1 MATSPKLLE
10 MIERL
15 ISIPSVSSTQA
26 QYDTSNLPIVD
37 CLGNWL
43 SDIGFQIEIIP
54 CAEGKVNLVAWIGEG
69 SEGLVLSGHTDT
81 VSYDVTGWHTDPF
94 KAVQKDG
101 KIYGLGTADMKSFLA
116 IAIEAAKEFTTKD
129 LKQRLTII
137 ATADEECT
145 MQGARMLAE
154 KVERPGRYCIIG
166 EPTDLIPVHQH
177 KGVFM
182 EAITLHGQAGHSS
195 NPDLGNNALDG
206 MYEVMNELQRFR
218 RELAAKHVN
227 HDFIVPV
234 PTLNFGHIHGGSSAN
249 QICEKCEL
257 HIDMRLL
264 PGMKINPLRD
274 ELRELVTKT
283 ANARGLHCEFTALFD
298 GIPAFET
305 PNNSEIVT
313 LAQKYTGKPAK
324 TVSFGTE
331 GYFFNSMGM
340 ETVVLGPGSIDQAHQ
355 PNEHIAL
362 SVLEPTIELLKKII
376 HSVCVEKIN

>member
-154 KVERPGRYCIIG
+154 KRSEERRVGKEWRCRWA
-166 EPTDLIPVHQH
+166 PVH
-177 KGVFM
+177 
-182 EAITLHGQAGHSS
+182 
-195 NPDLGNNALDG
+195 
-206 MYEVMNELQRFR
+206 
-218 RELAAKHVN
+218 
-227 HDFIVPV
+227 
-234 PTLNFGHIHGGSSAN
+234 
-249 QICEKCEL
+249 
-257 HIDMRLL
+257 
-264 PGMKINPLRD
+264 
-274 ELRELVTKT
+274 
-283 ANARGLHCEFTALFD
+283 
-298 GIPAFET
+298 
-305 PNNSEIVT
+305 
-313 LAQKYTGKPAK
+313 
-324 TVSFGTE
+324 
-331 GYFFNSMGM
+331 
-340 ETVVLGPGSIDQAHQ
+340 
-355 PNEHIAL
+355 
-362 SVLEPTIELLKKII
+362 
-376 HSVCVEKIN
+376 